1 MSTVRRG
8 RRAWRY
14 GAALLALC
22 LSGPSQA
29 VEHLRIAV
37 AANLLPVMERIAI
50 DYQRETGVSLQ
61 IAGGSS
67 GAFFEQIRRG
77 APFDL
82 FYSADA
88 ERPEQLADA
97 ERKAQTYLCGRL
109 ALWTP
114 VARPVLA
121 QLPPGKI
128 ALAQPDTA
136 PYGRAA
142 LQVLE
147 RSGQLAALT
156 PRLVYAQD
164 VGQAFQF
171 VKSGNA
177 PSGFIALSQLLAA
190 ATPTSQYLR
199 LDASLYAPLVQKRI
213 VLAQG
218 ERRAAA
224 ERFAAYFDAQQP
236 LLKAAGYALPGE
248 VGCAAE

>member
-1 MSTVRRG
+1 MNAARLARR
-8 RRAWRY
+8 WT
-14 GAALLALC
+14 AALLALC
-22 LSGPSQA
+22 LSAPTQA
-29 VEHLRIAV
+29 IEQLRIAV
-37 AANLLPVMERIAI
+37 AANLLPVMERIAA
-50 DYQRETGVSLQ
+50 DYQRETGVHLQ

-67 GAFFEQIRRG
+67 GAFFEQMRRG

-97 ERKAQTYLCGRL
+97 TRSAHTYLCGRL

-114 VARPVLA
+114 ASEPRLT

-147 RSGQLAALT
+147 RSDQLAALT

-171 VKSGNA
+171 VNSGNA

-190 ATPTSQYLR
+190 GTPTTQYR
-199 LDASLYAPLVQKRI
+199 QLDAALYAPLVQKRI
-213 VLAQG
+213 VLARG
-218 ERRAAA
+218 ERRVAA
-224 ERFAAYFDAQQP
+224 ERFAAYFDAQRD

-248 VGCAAE
+248 VGCAAQ